1 MRRTLKWGLGAA
13 AILLVLLAGALVAVP
28 FLVDMP
34 RIQAYVASAAAQA
47 LGRPVKF
54 SGLSVRVLPLP
65 AIELRDLEV
74 AEDPKFGTTP
84 FLRLERGHIRLQ
96 LWPLLTGRVELGD
109 IVLHK
114 PAVTIVQ
121 AADGRLNIA
130 SLGGAAEPRPT
141 GRTSRG
147 SGGGSGAAGA
157 ALATRIKIDGGQ
169 VTYAARG
176 PGERIAQYRLE
187 GLDLTLISGGPQIAF
202 KGDAR
207 LQPGAVALKVSDGVV
222 TLGPTRTLTDAPVRA
237 KVAVDGKDIRELTA
251 VAVGPSPEIGG
262 AVKGTLA
269 VAGTVAAPTAAGE
282 VQLSNLTATQSSPQC
297 AEPRRR
303 TLTIPTVALNAAWQ
317 NPRFTGKPLTAKL
330 AGGTIT
336 AQLTATLDRG
346 VQVQLADL
354 GVKALPLDKVLV
366 DFLCEGYAVTGP
378 LDLTGA
384 VTFETRD
391 IVNTLTGPGQL
402 HVGSGKVVGP
412 KALALVGSV
421 VRVGGALS
429 GALGSDPSAATLGGS
444 PLEFESIV
452 GTYTMTNGV
461 VTTRDLLYTSR
472 VMKVAVAGDYGLGT
486 GAMNLDLVV
495 NHKQGELKAKVTGT
509 AAAPLVRVSTSSILK
524 SVDSDKAEKGIRDL
538 LKRFN
543 KK

>member
-1 MRRTLKWGLGAA
+1 M
-13 AILLVLLAGALVAVP
+13 I
-28 FLVDMP
+28 
-34 RIQAYVASAAAQA
+34 
-47 LGRPVKF
+47 
-54 SGLSVRVLPLP
+54 
-65 AIELRDLEV
+65 
-74 AEDPKFGTTP
+74 
-84 FLRLERGHIRLQ
+84 
-96 LWPLLTGRVELGD
+96 
-109 IVLHK
+109 
-114 PAVTIVQ
+114 
-121 AADGRLNIA
+121 
-130 SLGGAAEPRPT
+130 
-141 GRTSRG
+141 
-147 SGGGSGAAGA
+147 
-157 ALATRIKIDGGQ
+157 
-169 VTYAARG
+169 YAARG

-251 VAVGPSPEIGG
+251 VAVGPSPELGG

-354 GVKALPLDKVLV
+354 GIKALPLDKVLV

-429 GALGSDPSAATLGGS
+429 AALGSESRRGHSRRLTARVRVDRGDLHDDQRRGDHAGPALHEPRDEGGGGRG
-444 PLEFESIV
+444 L
-452 GTYTMTNGV
+452 
-461 VTTRDLLYTSR
+461 R
-472 VMKVAVAGDYGLGT
+472 AGDRRHEPRPGGQPQA
-486 GAMNLDLVV
+486 GRA
-495 NHKQGELKAKVTGT
+495 QGQGDGHRRR
-509 AAAPLVRVSTSSILK
+509 AAWSACRRRRILK
-524 SVDSDKAEKGIRDL
+524 SVDPEKAEKGLRDL